1 MKLAEF
7 LAILLITAACLVA
20 QLVSALLGIAAFSVQ
35 DALGSTNARL
45 LAYSVLCGTVVGLCA
60 SAMFPIKTRD
70 RSQLRTM
77 FLSVLSACV
86 GFILFG
92 MVVVYSNSAGLLEIQ
107 LWRYAGS
114 AVVSIAAV
122 GLPGVFRGYRLG
134 HSAKLAGVA
143 ALLWILGQA
152 IGTAAFMLIMRD
164 FNPR

>member
-1 MKLAEF
+1 MKPAEF
-7 LAILLITAACLVA
+7 LAILLITAACLIS
-20 QLVSALLGIAAFSVQ
+20 QLVSLVLRIDVFSAQGSFAGI
-35 DALGSTNARL
+35 TARL
-45 LAYSVLCGTVVGLCA
+45 LAYSVLCGTMVGLCT
-60 SAMFPIKTRD
+60 SAMFPLVTRD
-70 RSQLRTM
+70 RSQLGTVV
-77 FLSVLSACV
+77 LSVLSTCMGFVLYGLVV
-86 GFILFG
+86 G
-92 MVVVYSNSAGLLEIQ
+92 YSYPAESLQVQ

-114 AVVSIAAV
+114 AVVAVVAV